1 MHLELDVQV
10 PSFDGDSLLTFNITN
25 FAINTFSLDLTI
37 KPDIS
42 NGYVAMVTSVVN
54 PMNYISLYYQDGFL
68 VMSVR
73 LFDVS
78 QNITY
83 PGNTTD
89 GNWHVV
95 TIATNQSEMTL
106 SVDQAVF
113 QASIN
118 SMDYTF
124 DGVVQLG
131 NSAPCLL
138 AGSCTR
144 QQLERGGF
152 VGCIRDLQLNGEP
165 HDIIEDAASG
175 YNIVQCA
182 APICSYVECLNG
194 GTCNN
199 EATNNFT
206 CMCLAEYTGRFCE
219 IQIDVCL
226 PSPCLF
232 GGVCLA
238 NDTSFYCQCP
248 FRRAGR
254 LCEQSMYN
262 TYIQICIH

>member
-118 SMDYTF
+118 SMDYT
-124 DGVVQLG
+124 L
-131 NSAPCLL
+131 SL
-138 AGSCTR
+138 
-144 QQLERGGF
+144 
-152 VGCIRDLQLNGEP
+152 
-165 HDIIEDAASG
+165 
-175 YNIVQCA
+175 
-182 APICSYVECLNG
+182 
-194 GTCNN
+194 
-199 EATNNFT
+199 
-206 CMCLAEYTGRFCE
+206 
-219 IQIDVCL
+219 
-226 PSPCLF
+226 
-232 GGVCLA
+232 
-238 NDTSFYCQCP
+238 
-248 FRRAGR
+248 
-254 LCEQSMYN
+254 
-262 TYIQICIH
+262 IHI